1 MAVLTVL
8 IGPWWR
14 LAKRAA
20 GGPWSRW
27 ETGEVWPYP
36 LPISSIS
43 VIVRPCPRVVL
54 GGKEEEAVGLVEEVP
69 RGVDGL
75 HRRPGVVDH
84 RRVGVE
90 EGGRRRRE
98 KQPSEEVVRIV
109 FWCSIDDVDRR
120 RRKSRPPIW
129 APQLALLD
137 SDGSGGRGRKRRAA

>member
-1 MAVLTVL
+1 MAILTVL

-27 ETGEVWPYP
+27 ETREVRSCP
-36 LPISSIS
+36 LPISSAS
-43 VIVRPCPRVVL
+43 VIVRSCPRVVL
-54 GGKEEEAVGLVEEVP
+54 GGKEEEAVGLVEEVS

-75 HRRPGVVDH
+75 QRRPGVVDH
-84 RRVGVE
+84 RRVGIE
-90 EGGRRRRE
+90 EGVHRRRE

-109 FWCSIDDVDRR
+109 FWCSIDGVDRR

-129 APQLALLD
+129 ARQLALLD
-137 SDGSGGRGRKRRAA
+137 SDGSGGRGRERRAA